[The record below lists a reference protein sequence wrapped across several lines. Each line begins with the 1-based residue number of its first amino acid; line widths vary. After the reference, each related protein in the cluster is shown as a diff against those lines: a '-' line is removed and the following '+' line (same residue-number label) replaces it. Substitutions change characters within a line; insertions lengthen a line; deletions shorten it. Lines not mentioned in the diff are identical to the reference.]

1 MNNMIVLFP
10 KTTPERNVEI
20 ILIKSVKTY
29 KMDNEFYLKRRKK
42 RRNKLKYDI
51 R

>member
-20 ILIKSVKTY
+20 ILIKSVKTNT
-29 KMDNEFYLKRRKK
+29 MDNDFYLKRKKKK
-42 RRNKLKYDI
+42 RTN
-51 R
+51 